1 MIIIAFVIIIVLAAV
16 DQLLKAAVV
25 AYLQPVGTITVIPGL
40 LEWKYVENRGAAF
53 GILADQRWIFM
64 ALTVIVI
71 VAAGLYLLSRRCK
84 SPFLAVSLSLV
95 IAGGVGN
102 LIDRVVL
109 GYVIDYIYVTF
120 FPFIFNFAD
129 CCVCIGAVLFL
140 IYILFLEGKGKKAQ
154 APAGEGVRQNNEGNH
169 PDCNDGPGGGA
180 D

>member
-1 MIIIAFVIIIVLAAV
+1 MRILAFASIIILAAI
-16 DQLLKAAVV
+16 DQLVKAAVV

-53 GILADQRWIFM
+53 GILAEHRWIFIV
-64 ALTVIVI
+64 LTVCV
-71 VAAGLYLLSRRCK
+71 VAVAIFFLLFKRCK
-84 SPFLAVSLSLV
+84 SKFLIIALV
-95 IAGGVGN
+95 LLIAGGIGN

-129 CCVCIGAVLFL
+129 CCVCIGAVFF
-140 IYILFLEGKGKKAQ
+140 IVYILFVEGKDKKLVST
-154 APAGEGVRQNNEGNH
+154 EGAERPNEGDDHPNH
-169 PDCNDGPGGGA
+169 HTGTSGGT